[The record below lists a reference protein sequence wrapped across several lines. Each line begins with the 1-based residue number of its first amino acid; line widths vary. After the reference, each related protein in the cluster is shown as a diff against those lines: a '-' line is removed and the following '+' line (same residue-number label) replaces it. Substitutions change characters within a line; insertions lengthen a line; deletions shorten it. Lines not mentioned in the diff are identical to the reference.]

1 MATREGPGARGVL
14 GHGRDVPGLGASP
27 HPSPTLGTEQLP
39 TKLLAPAPP
48 IPSHVP
54 ATSSCPASQGC
65 RAHKTPRGSAQAA
78 LTTSIDHAPCCACR
92 AFLLLEQVGAAVLW
106 ALGEKGDVLLTRLQ
120 QLPLL
125 QKDGGEVRTSILST
139 LILFIYKYCC
149 VYKHHRCE
157 YYSQTFKHI
166 ILIILYN
173 NNQ

>member
-1 MATREGPGARGVL
+1 MAAGCSGREGPGARGVL
-14 GHGRDVPGLGASP
+14 GHGRDVPGLGASSP
-27 HPSPTLGTEQLP
+27 PNSLPQHLPSHPYGTCRP
-39 TKLLAPAPP
+39 RAPALP
-48 IPSHVP
+48 HRG
-54 ATSSCPASQGC
+54 AGHT
-65 RAHKTPRGSAQAA
+65 KPRGAA

-92 AFLLLEQVGAAVLW
+92 AFLSFFSELLEQVGAAVLW
-106 ALGEKGDVLLTRLQ
+106 TLGEKEDVLLTCLQ